1 MGNRLGQLVIDNDIH
16 PQLVSPARHSPGN
29 ENLFICSNI
38 CFYPSPSSQPTVSGW
53 DRAKVR
59 LGDWKAVKWH
69 WDDTSDI
76 CKHNKT
82 PGHWHHQ
89 PQSGDTQWHHT
100 APIQKVSSAPQ
111 LQCSMSVPRGQGS
124 DQAGNHLISM
134 CGCHLPSLHDS
145 YQWCGVHCIWC
156 HLTPDI
162 VTDSLLDITSTNLSL
177 TPAPAP
183 GTNYAR
189 EDGDIRGQLMIL
201 RCDRI
206 STETFLLYKIYSC

>member
-1 MGNRLGQLVIDNDIH
+1 MTSVNIIKHQDTDTINPSQVRPSDTTQHQYRKSLQLLSWSVVRVCH
-16 PQLVSPARHSPGN
+16 V
-29 ENLFICSNI
+29 
-38 CFYPSPSSQPTVSGW
+38 TVW
-53 DRAKVR
+53 
-59 LGDWKAVKWH
+59 
-69 WDDTSDI
+69 
-76 CKHNKT
+76 
-82 PGHWHHQ
+82 
-89 PQSGDTQWHHT
+89 
-100 APIQKVSSAPQ
+100 
-111 LQCSMSVPRGQGS
+111 QGS

>member
-1 MGNRLGQLVIDNDIH
+1 MFFNFNIIVTVLQTNILLRVFCFSKSAENCRLQSTIVNCDSVGNRLGQLVIDNDIH
-16 PQLVSPARHSPGN
+16 PQLVSPVRHSPGN

-89 PQSGDTQWHHT
+89 PQSGETQWHHT

-111 LQCSMSVPRGQGS
+111 LQCSMSVPRDSVTGQ
-124 DQAGNHLISM
+124 
-134 CGCHLPSLHDS
+134 
-145 YQWCGVHCIWC
+145 W
-156 HLTPDI
+156 
-162 VTDSLLDITSTNLSL
+162 
-177 TPAPAP
+177 P
-183 GTNYAR
+183 GWQSSN
-189 EDGDIRGQLMIL
+189 
-201 RCDRI
+201 
-206 STETFLLYKIYSC
+206 